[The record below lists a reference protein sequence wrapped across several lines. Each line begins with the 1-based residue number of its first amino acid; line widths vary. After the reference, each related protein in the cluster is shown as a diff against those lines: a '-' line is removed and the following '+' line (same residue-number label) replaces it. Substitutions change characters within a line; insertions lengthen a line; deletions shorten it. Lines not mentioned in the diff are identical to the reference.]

1 MRALLVVNCGSSS
14 IKYSCFE
21 IEGLALRASGLVERI
36 GEEGTRFVHRRDGET
51 RVFEG
56 LVTDHESGLAA
67 IEKAL
72 VDSRVGVIGGI
83 EEVIAV
89 GHRVVHGGEEFVES
103 RLIDEEVLAT
113 IDRCRELAPLHN
125 LPNLEGIR
133 AAMHRFPKAVQVAVF
148 DTAFHET
155 MPKHAYTY
163 AIPYRMYEDLRIRRY
178 GFHGTSHRYVAM
190 RTAELLGK
198 PAAACN
204 LITCHLGNG
213 CSITAIREGRSVDTS
228 MGFTPLEG
236 LVMGTR
242 SGDIDPA
249 IVFHLEGVG
258 GMTSEAVNEMLNR
271 ESGLAGLSGVSNDLR
286 CVRQAAEEGDERA
299 ALAIDV
305 FAYRLKKYIGAYLA
319 VLGRTDCIVFSGG
332 IGENASYVRA
342 AAVADMEGLG
352 VKLDASRNEALKG
365 DGFISTDGS
374 RVKAAVVHTDEE
386 RMIALDTLA
395 IARKSPGIAR
405 GMRDIGA

>member
-1 MRALLVVNCGSSS
+1 VKALLVVNCGSSS

-21 IEGLALRASGLVERI
+21 IEGLELAASGIVERI
-36 GEEGTRFVHRRDGET
+36 GEEGTRFVHHHGGET
-51 RVFEG
+51 CVFEG
-56 LVTDHESGLAA
+56 LVTDHESGLGA
-67 IEKAL
+67 IAEAL

-83 EEVIAV
+83 EEVMAV

-103 RLIDEEVLAT
+103 RLIDEEVIAA
-113 IDRCRELAPLHN
+113 IERCRDLAPLHN
-125 LPNLEGIR
+125 GPNLAGIR
-133 AAMHRFPKAVQVAVF
+133 AATRKFPGAVQVAVF
-148 DTAFHET
+148 DTAFHVT
-155 MPKHAYTY
+155 MPRRAYTY
-163 AIPYRMYEDLRIRRY
+163 AIPYRMYKDLRIRRY

-190 RTAELLGK
+190 RAAELLGK
-198 PAAACN
+198 PTAACN

-249 IVFHLEGVG
+249 ISFHLEGVH

-286 CVRQAAEEGDERA
+286 CVRRAAEEGDKRA

-305 FAYRLKKYIGAYLA
+305 FAYRLKKYIGSYLA
-319 VLGRTDCIVFSGG
+319 VLGRTDCIAFAGG
-332 IGENASYVRA
+332 IGENASYVRGA
-342 AAVADMEGLG
+342 ALADMEGLG
-352 VKLDASRNEALKG
+352 VKVDASRNEALVG
-365 DGFISTDGS
+365 DGFISTDDS
-374 RVKAAVVHTDEE
+374 PVKAAVVHTDEE
-386 RMIALDTLA
+386 RMIALDTLE
-395 IARKSPGIAR
+395 IARRFPEIAR
-405 GMRDIGA
+405 SMRETGE